1 MKARIPAR
9 LNIRTKKPDFPGSSG
24 NECYSDPVL
33 KDPDFYLT
41 CATII
46 PVLFVALAVEKGPYE
61 AVIRAWRKA
70 QSASINF
77 EQTALRASQAMIKVA
92 GEIMAVAE
100 QDAVAATGREASTEP
115 PPQRWEKV
123 RAVGSAIGA
132 TVIAPLLSLFAAAI
146 VWAGAFGEGM
156 AVYVLYKGSDS
167 PGDRQLVL
175 IATLFLVGA
184 VTIGPFLAYMRGTLE
199 TFISSLRSEARL
211 VQAYF
216 SLLKESASLV
226 ESALKQKPK
235 NKETPE

>member
-1 MKARIPAR
+1 MSV
-9 LNIRTKKPDFPGSSG
+9 TMT
-24 NECYSDPVL
+24 PVL
-33 KDPDFYLT
+33 KDSDFYVT
-41 CATII
+41 CATVI

-70 QSASINF
+70 QSASVNF
-77 EQTALRASQAMIKVA
+77 EQTALRASQAIIRAA
-92 GEIMAVAE
+92 GEIMEIAE
-100 QDAVAATGREASTEP
+100 QDAVIATGQEAGTEP
-115 PPQRWEKV
+115 SSRRWQKMH
-123 RAVGSAIGA
+123 AAGTAIGA
-132 TVIAPLLSLFAAAI
+132 TVIAPFLSLFAAAI

-175 IATLFLVGA
+175 IATLFMVGA
-184 VTIGPFLAYMRGTLE
+184 VTIGPFLTYMRGTLE

-216 SLLKESASLV
+216 SLLKESVSLM

-235 NKETPE
+235 NKETPERGRGDGL